1 MAKKKTPAQRFADFF
16 RLWID
21 SAAKQNERDEAK
33 KQMNAW
39 LKRHGKVD
47 SDIPAILAQ
56 AAADDVAAAPPPP
69 PSDPRDAAPAEPIDP
84 HETVLSLTCRAFKT
98 YLALDSHEYVAMA
111 LWALHTH
118 VYDRYMVTPRLLLTS
133 PVRGCGK
140 SVALDVLSRLVVRPE
155 LTDNI
160 TAGSAYDTIDRL
172 LCTLLMDEFDNQE
185 ISTKAALRAILNAG
199 YRKGRTVARGVGKHH
214 RKYRLFAPIA
224 MAMIGMLPLP
234 LLSRSVI
241 VRMKKHDGSRE
252 LKRLDLDDV
261 NCTEP
266 LDRVYVQIRD
276 WARYVKLDPNPKL
289 PRELRNRDADNWRPL
304 IAIADSFGTEWG
316 KIARMTAVFF
326 AQDPREEDVVVT
338 LLQDIRKVFDM
349 RGVDRI
355 TGKALLATLHDL
367 DEAGW
372 SEFYGISGNARI
384 PHKLRPAELRA
395 MLRLLGIQTRSVWPH
410 KGAPGDH
417 SGKGYYRADFEPAWR
432 AYCDE
437 GEAETG
443 KSAKIISLRPPEGA

>member
-1 MAKKKTPAQRFADFF
+1 MAKKKTPAWHFADLF
-16 RLWID
+16 RTWID
-21 SAAKQNERDEAK
+21 PASTEPVRAEAK
-33 KQMNAW
+33 KRMDAW
-39 LKRHGKVD
+39 LKKHGKIN

-56 AAADDVAAAPPPP
+56 AAADEAAAAPPPP

-304 IAIADSFGTEWG
+304 IAIADSFGAEWG

-326 AQDPREEDVVVT
+326 AQDPREEDVVVM
-338 LLQDIRKVFDM
+338 LLRDIRRVFNA
-349 RGVDRI
+349 GGLDRI
-355 TGKALLATLHDL
+355 TGKALLVALHELEDT
-367 DEAGW
+367 DW
-372 SEFYGISGNARI
+372 SEFLGIKGDAG
-384 PHKLRPAELRA
+384 PHKLRASELRA
-395 MLRLLGIQTRSVWPH
+395 MLRLLSIGTRSVWPG
-410 KGAPGDH
+410 KGVPGDQ
-417 SGKGYYRADFEPAWR
+417 SAKGYLRVDFEAAWR
-432 AYCDE
+432 AYLDDE
-437 GEAETG
+437 EGAETG
-443 KSAKIISLRPPEGA
+443 KSANVIALRPPERA